1 MEGNYET
8 FVFYGSWRETLEGF
22 KEDFGADYAKE
33 ALWNLMTL
41 ATAGD
46 IETEK
51 KSIIGFI
58 TGCVMPNIDAAK
70 KRYDAAVE
78 NGKKGGRPK
87 KIDEEEVIKLKG
99 QGMKN
104 REIAEKLGCSE
115 SSIEK
120 INAKTRKNQKNL
132 EKEIEEE
139 KEKEIEEEK
148 EIEKRNSLISLSGKS
163 ATLEDSKMS
172 NVKYIYSKPI
182 EEEDAAAA
190 KIQKQIQKA
199 QQDNLYDLLYEDVD
213 EDELAAA
220 TTFDE
225 RKKALGF

>member
-139 KEKEIEEEK
+139 KE
-148 EIEKRNSLISLSGKS
+148 IEKRNSLISLSGKS

-172 NVKYIYSKPI
+172 KVKYLYPKSI

-190 KIQKQIQKA
+190 NLVKQINDA
-199 QQDNLYDLLYEDVD
+199 ANGSDDLYELLHFDVD
-213 EDELAAA
+213 EEELDNAK
-220 TTFDE
+220 TFEE